1 MNLRNFVRMG
11 TILLFLLLSI
21 YFVQHPIF
29 ERSDISQH
37 EGEVIPLYFTEIAD
51 KSEDGYIVE
60 IGIEKQQVEVVTD
73 AHFKTGE
80 VASFYGN
87 IKNNRLIVQKH
98 HRHEYPNT
106 PYYLSFIGLIG
117 FLWLMKREGN

>member
-1 MNLRNFVRMG
+1 MNLRNFVRIG

-29 ERSDISQH
+29 ERPDISQH

-51 KSEDGYIVE
+51 SSEGGYIVE
-60 IGIEKQQVEVVTD
+60 IGIEKRQVEVVTD

-80 VASFYGN
+80 VASFYGTV
-87 IKNNRLIVQKH
+87 KNNRLIAQKH
-98 HRHEYPNT
+98 HRHKHPNM
-106 PYYLSFIGLIG
+106 PYYLSSVGLVG

>member
-1 MNLRNFVRMG
+1 MNLRNFVRIG

-51 KSEDGYIVE
+51 SSEDGYVIE
-60 IGIEKQQVEVVTD
+60 IDIEKQQIEVVTD

-80 VASFYGN
+80 VASFYGTV
-87 IKNNRLIVQKH
+87 KNNRLIAQKH
-98 HRHEYPNT
+98 HRHKHPNM
-106 PYYLSFIGLIG
+106 PYYLSSVGLVG
-117 FLWLMKREGN
+117 FLWLMKKEGD